1 MAVPEVNKMESN
13 EKVTASKRGH
23 LNKHDVNMIGIR
35 SIFNQ
40 SQMNYQLMQGAGWT
54 LSILPALKKIYGKD
68 KKGLSDALKGNMEFM
83 NTNNYAAPLL
93 MGLEMS
99 LEENGENR
107 NTIDSLRVALF
118 GPLAGIGD
126 AITWFTILPIV
137 AGITAS
143 FAKEGSIL
151 GPIVFFLVYLFMF
164 LLRMPIA
171 RLGYAAGTKA
181 VSDIR
186 KDSAIVSHAAS
197 VLGCTVIG
205 GLIATYVQI
214 NVKANIAVTA
224 TKSISIQKQFFD
236 NIFPNVLPLA
246 YTFFLYYLV
255 KKKNIS
261 PVILIIITFVLAI
274 LLSWLGIL

>member
-1 MAVPEVNKMESN
+1 MMESN
-13 EKVTASKRGH
+13 ISQPSKRGK
-23 LNKHDVNMIGIR
+23 LTKHDVRKIGLM

-40 SQMNYQLMQGAGWT
+40 SQMNYQLMQAGGWT
-54 LSILPALKKIYGKD
+54 LAILPALKQIYGK
-68 KKGLSDALKGNMEFM
+68 GNLEFM

-99 LEENGENR
+99 LEENGESR
-107 NTIDSLRVALF
+107 STIDGLRVALF

-151 GPIVFFLVYLFMF
+151 GPLLFFLVYVGMF

-171 RLGYAAGTKA
+171 QLGYSAGTKA
-181 VSDIR
+181 VSKIR
-186 KDSAIVSHAAS
+186 KDSALVSHAAS

-214 NVKANIAVTA
+214 TVKWKIPVTA
-224 TKSISIQKQFFD
+224 TKSISIQKAFFD
-236 NIFPNVLPLA
+236 NIFPNILPLG
-246 YTFFLYYLV
+246 YTFLLYYLV

-261 PVILIIITFVLAI
+261 PVILIVITFVLAI
-274 LLSWLGIL
+274 LLSWLGVL

>member
-1 MAVPEVNKMESN
+1 MMES
-13 EKVTASKRGH
+13 KQDLKRGKLSKR
-23 LNKHDVNMIGIR
+23 DVRNIGLR

-40 SQMNYQLMQGAGWT
+40 SSMNYQLMQAGGWT
-54 LSILPALKKIYGKD
+54 LAILPALKKVYGKD
-68 KKGLSDALKGNMEFM
+68 KKGLSSAMKGNLEFM

-99 LEENGENR
+99 LEEHGESR
-107 NTIDSLRVALF
+107 STIDGLRVALF

-151 GPIVFFLVYLFMF
+151 GPLVFFLVYVAMF

-181 VSDIR
+181 VDRIR
-186 KDSAIVSHAAS
+186 QDSAIVSHAAS

-214 NVKANIAVTA
+214 SVKSKIAVTA
-224 TKSISIQKQFFD
+224 TKSISIQKAFFD
-236 NIFPNVLPLA
+236 NIFPNILPLA
-246 YTFFLYYLV
+246 YTFLLFYLV

-261 PVILIIITFVLAI
+261 PVVLIVITFVLAI
-274 LLSWLGIL
+274 VLSWLGVL

>member
-1 MAVPEVNKMESN
+1 MMESN
-13 EKVTASKRGH
+13 ISQPSKRGK
-23 LNKHDVNMIGIR
+23 LTKHNVRKIGLM

-40 SQMNYQLMQGAGWT
+40 SQMNYQLMQAGGWT
-54 LSILPALKKIYGKD
+54 LAILPALKKIYGKD
-68 KKGLSDALKGNMEFM
+68 KKGLSAAMKGNLEFM

-99 LEENGENR
+99 LEENGESR
-107 NTIDSLRVALF
+107 STIDGLRVALF

-151 GPIVFFLVYLFMF
+151 GPLLFFLVYVGMF

-171 RLGYAAGTKA
+171 QLGYSAGTKA
-181 VSDIR
+181 VSKIR

-214 NVKANIAVTA
+214 TVKWKIPVTA
-224 TKSISIQKQFFD
+224 TKSISIQKAFFD
-236 NIFPNVLPLA
+236 NIFPNILPLG
-246 YTFFLYYLV
+246 YTFLLYYLV

-261 PVILIIITFVLAI
+261 PVILIVITFVLAI
-274 LLSWLGIL
+274 LLSWLGVL